1 MLWLYLLG
9 AVTVLVIALRRVVQR
24 QEPLGNELYSKTVAV
39 EHVQSGIAWIGSDGT
54 VGSANHAFAAIFCL
68 EPKNIVGRNWYSL
81 IEERDRSRLEEAYRQ
96 MLIVG
101 KQMIE
106 VHGKLI
112 EETAPGLELILVPV
126 HDHKMRYVG
135 HHCLVADRTRE
146 RLLEAQV
153 RQLRASLE
161 MRGVVDS
168 RVTSIEVVSSGLEAL
183 EKNTRPQLASPL
195 KTSPLAIEP
204 PAKPAPHPLNHGGWQ

>member
-1 MLWLYLLG
+1 MLWLGLLG
-9 AVTVLVIALRRVVQR
+9 AVTVLIIALRRVLQR

-39 EHVQSGIAWIGSDGT
+39 EHVQSGIAWIAADGK
-54 VGSANHAFAAIFCL
+54 VGSANSAFASIFCL
-68 EPKNIVGRNWYSL
+68 DVKNIVGREWYSL
-81 IEERDRSRLEEAYRQ
+81 IEERDRNRLEEAYRQ

-101 KQMIE
+101 KQIIE

-126 HDHKMRYVG
+126 HDHKMRFVG

-161 MRGVVDS
+161 LRGVDS
-168 RVTSIEVVSSGLEAL
+168 RITSIEVVSSGLEAL
-183 EKNTRPQLASPL
+183 EKKTRQLEPAIKSTL
-195 KTSPLAIEP
+195 LAIEP
-204 PAKPAPHPLNHGGWQ
+204 PRQGGLQ